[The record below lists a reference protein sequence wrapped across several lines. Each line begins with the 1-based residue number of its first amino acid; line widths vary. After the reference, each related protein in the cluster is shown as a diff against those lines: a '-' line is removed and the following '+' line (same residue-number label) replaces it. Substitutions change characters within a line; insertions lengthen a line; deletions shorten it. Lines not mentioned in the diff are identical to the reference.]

1 MGSNKVTA
9 KQGLTNLQPYTT
21 VALQRRDGESLLW
34 IGGCLEIKA
43 VGSDTFQTA
52 YEYCKTATG
61 YTRYDIDQI
70 SDPTPIQMSAR
81 GDVKLQQA
89 LYQIWKRSRD
99 TNCLINV
106 LILQRECVDN
116 GRTKDPNFFTRGFWL
131 TGLRATG
138 RWTWGNDTLVGMNG
152 KSPQLTEDQGQFIVG
167 SIEPFMQNEY
177 SSINSALTEEPLSM
191 VIADV
196 GSCASGD
203 CEGEQD
209 GCQVV
214 AYMGSASGAGLLA
227 YVAISYDGGASFT
240 DITGGS
246 GLTADPPYFL
256 AAINGRILLATR
268 DTATDA
274 VQMRVLTLNST
285 LTGYTA
291 SSPTIVG
298 SGAFSDD
305 LGLIGNKPILAPDG
319 QIVWAGDG
327 GEVFKSGN
335 NGGIWRRIA
344 NNVSVYT
351 SAAQAGIN
359 FYRLKTVGDR
369 IYAVARN
376 VGSTQTIYLYS
387 DDSGVT
393 WTMSSYIVEAMP
405 TSMEI
410 AAAGGRVFVIR
421 NGLILEWTSTG
432 VSTTSLNPT
441 GISLVD
447 YIVPMGDNGND
458 MLIIASDNTVWRT
471 IDGLST
477 ARQESLGVTLPAGG
491 SAYALCDGANS
502 ESIFI
507 SGEKVLIK
515 ARAEGNLF

>member
-9 KQGLTNLQPYTT
+9 KQGLTNLQPFTT

-34 IGGCLEIKA
+34 VGGCLEIKA

-52 YEYCKTATG
+52 YEYCKTAAG

-70 SDPTPIQMSAR
+70 SDPTPVQMAAR

-89 LYQIWKRSRD
+89 IYQIWKRSRD
-99 TNCLINV
+99 TNCLINI

-177 SSINSALTEEPLSM
+177 SMVNSGLTEEPLM
-191 VIADV
+191 MAIADV

-214 AYMGSASGAGLLA
+214 AYMGSAAGAGLLA
-227 YVAISYDGGASFT
+227 YIGISYDGGATFA

-256 AAINGRILLATR
+256 TAINGRILIASR
-268 DTATDA
+268 DAATDA
-274 VQMRVLTLNST
+274 VQMKVLTLNSA
-285 LTGYTA
+285 LNGYTA
-291 SSPTIVG
+291 STPSIIG
-298 SGAFSDD
+298 SGTFSDD
-305 LGLIGNKPILAPDG
+305 LGLLGNKPVLAPDG

-327 GEVFKSGN
+327 GEVYKSGN
-335 NGGIWRRIA
+335 NGGTWVRIA
-344 NNVSVYT
+344 NAVSVFT
-351 SAAQAGIN
+351 TVSKPAIN

-369 IYAVARN
+369 IYAVARD
-376 VGSTQTIYLYS
+376 VGSLQTIYLYS

-393 WTMSSYIVEAMP
+393 WTLSSYVVEAMP
-405 TSMEI
+405 TAMSI
-410 AAAGGRVFVIR
+410 ASAGGRVFVIR
-421 NGLILEWTSTG
+421 NGLVYEWTSGG
-432 VSTTSLNPT
+432 VSTVSLNPT
-441 GISLVD
+441 GITAIDSL
-447 YIVPMGDNGND
+447 IALGENGND
-458 MLIIASDNTVWRT
+458 MLIISSDNTVWRT
-471 IDGLST
+471 VDGLNS
-477 ARQESLGVTLPAGG
+477 ARQESIGTTLPAGG
-491 SAYALCDGANS
+491 SAYALCDGANH
-502 ESIFI
+502 ESVFI

-515 ARAEGNLF
+515 GQAEGFLF